1 MLLES
6 TRRRFAYFL
15 ENKPLL
21 QAWEI
26 LEDSF
31 LPEDAKRKLSIE
43 FLGFYLEYSWLDGL
57 YQYDISP
64 YGIQGTIV
72 SKQIGT
78 TVYISGNLIGKIS
91 RYWKDDF
98 NDIFIQNED
107 SALSDALSIIVQKI
121 ARYYY
126 YAEVSGVD

>member
-6 TRRRFAYFL
+6 TRRRFAYLL

-43 FLGFYLEYSWLDGL
+43 FLGFYLEYSWLDGI

-78 TVYISGNLIGKIS
+78 TVYISGNLIGEIS

-107 SALSDALSIIVQKI
+107 SALSDALSLIVQKI

-126 YAEVSGVD
+126 YAEV